1 MLRGGENSLSSKG
14 KTRQFDATLGAQGQ
28 QIRQGGEGM
37 AAQGTALTPL
47 EEFHISNHEWPKPK
61 QKDAVWFLFH
71 RSKARVVLEH
81 HQI

>member
-1 MLRGGENSLSSKG
+1 
-14 KTRQFDATLGAQGQ
+14 
-28 QIRQGGEGM
+28 M